1 MTPDLP
7 TRGADW
13 RLVGRTARLV
23 LGVPRYALL
32 AVVAAAVGLTLFVYT
47 LNVGLVN
54 ALVLGGSLPVENRLG
69 ILVNLYPVVSPTAYT
84 AAEAVVLLVVAALI
98 GVNIAMVA
106 YHLIEHATLRGGTG
120 SAAGVVLGTLGAGCA
135 ACGSTVLAG
144 LLSLFGAT
152 GLLTLLPLDGLEFA
166 LASLAV
172 LLLSLY
178 WLADGMRGGMIRGC
192 PVDP

>member
-7 TRGADW
+7 TRGEDW

-23 LGVPRYALL
+23 LGVPRYAAL
-32 AVVAAAVGLTLFVYT
+32 ALVAAVVGLTLFVYT
-47 LNVGLVN
+47 LNAGLIN
-54 ALVLGGSLPVENRLG
+54 ALVLGGPLPVENRIA
-69 ILVNLYPVVSPTAYT
+69 ILLNLYPVVSPTAYT
-84 AAEAVVLLVVAALI
+84 LVETAVLLVVAAPI
-98 GVNIAMVA
+98 GVNVA
-106 YHLIEHATLRGGTG
+106 LVTYHLLEHATLRGGTG

-152 GLLTLLPLDGLEFA
+152 GLLAALPLDGLEFA

-172 LLLSLY
+172 LALSLY
-178 WLADGMRGGMIRGC
+178 WLADGMRGGAVRGC

>member
-7 TRGADW
+7 TRGEDW

-23 LGVPRYALL
+23 LGVPRYAVL
-32 AVVAAAVGLTLFVYT
+32 ALAAAVVGLTLFVYT
-47 LNVGLVN
+47 LNAGLIN
-54 ALVLGGSLPVENRLG
+54 ALVLGGSLPVENRVG
-69 ILVNLYPVVSPTAYT
+69 ILLNLYPVISPTAYT
-84 AAEAVVLLVVAALI
+84 LVETAVLLVVAGLV
-98 GVNIAMVA
+98 GVNIALVA
-106 YHLIEHATLRGGTG
+106 YHLLEHASLRGGTG

-152 GLLTLLPLDGLEFA
+152 GLLALLPLDGLEFA

-172 LLLSLY
+172 LALSLY
-178 WLADGMRGGMIRGC
+178 WLADGMRGGAVRGC

>member
-7 TRGADW
+7 TATGDW

-32 AVVAAAVGLTLFVYT
+32 AVVAALVGLTLFVYT
-47 LNVGLVN
+47 LNVGLIN

-84 AAEAVVLLVVAALI
+84 AAETGILLAVAALI
-98 GVNIAMVA
+98 GVNVALVA
-106 YHLIEHATLRGGTG
+106 YHLVEHATLRGGTG

-166 LASLAV
+166 LLSLGV

>member
-7 TRGADW
+7 TRGEDW

-23 LGVPRYALL
+23 LGVPRYAVL
-32 AVVAAAVGLTLFVYT
+32 ALAAAVVGLTLFVYT
-47 LNVGLVN
+47 LNAGLIN

-69 ILVNLYPVVSPTAYT
+69 VLVNLYPAVSPTAYT
-84 AAEAVVLLVVAALI
+84 VAETVVLLVVAALI
-98 GVNIAMVA
+98 GVNVALVA
-106 YHLIEHATLRGGTG
+106 YHLLEHASLRGGTG

-152 GLLTLLPLDGLEFA
+152 GLLAALPLDGLEFA
-166 LASLAV
+166 FASLAV

-178 WLADGMRGGMIRGC
+178 WLADGMRGGAVRGC